1 MEEYNVSHF
10 IGAVW
15 CYYQYGPM
23 YTDLPYEF
31 RKNYFRNQWYETMF
45 FTKITKI
52 TKRFDADG
60 NYINIYDYTHQKRK
74 ERVTHKLR
82 YNTLISLFE
91 INTTRYPNWNAA
103 FEAMQ
108 HLETEPP
115 L

>member
-10 IGAVW
+10 IGAAC

-23 YTDLPYEF
+23 YTYLPYDF

-45 FTKITKI
+45 FTKITK
-52 TKRFDADG
+52 RFDVDG

-74 ERVTHKLR
+74 EQVTHKLR
-82 YNTLISLFE
+82 YNTHISLFE

-103 FEAMQ
+103 FDAMQ
-108 HLETEPP
+108 HLEKEPP